1 MRAKGRGAGWL
12 ILLWAATSCV
22 LSAQTRPSLET
33 AQGTERKSIVPAEK
47 RLAPRL
53 LDSDQGLA
61 ILGAALESRRPAHAG
76 ADCSHLVHAIY
87 EKAGFPYAYASSS
100 DLYAG
105 TDEFRRVAQPR
116 AGDLVVWPGHAGIV
130 VSPGQHTFY
139 SALRSGFGVQAY
151 DSAYWKGRGHPHFFR
166 YVRSAQAPVLTASN
180 RSPSLK
186 PTGFAND
193 GSREG
198 ILSKTEGR
206 VPEGSGEGDDSE
218 SRPEAPPPAI
228 PTVPSVLIVESVRPK
243 PDQVRSALFE
253 EFQEAADALLG
264 QDVFQLYPSLVAF
277 DHFEVKKVQIKGDQG
292 WAEIRISELSPING
306 PGTRSKKRPPVQ
318 RWILR
323 RQNADRWELALP
335 TDAIY
340 LPRETAVRILAHQ
353 LAALTD
359 ANSETNGGRDEKA
372 RLAQWLDVLL
382 AESPAR

>member
-1 MRAKGRGAGWL
+1 MRANGRVAGWL
-12 ILLWAATSCV
+12 ILLWAASSCV
-22 LSAQTRPSLET
+22 LSAQSRPSLET
-33 AQGTERKSIVPAEK
+33 SQGAGRKSAVSAEK
-47 RLAPRL
+47 RRVPRL

-61 ILGAALESRRPAHAG
+61 ILGAALESGHPAHAG

-87 EKAGFPYAYASSS
+87 EKAGFPYPYASSS

-130 VSPGQHTFY
+130 VNPGQHTFY

-166 YVRSAQAPVLTASN
+166 YVRSAQAPELTASD

-186 PTGFAND
+186 PTGFENA
-193 GSREG
+193 GSPER
-198 ILSKTEGR
+198 IPTQTEAR
-206 VPEGSGEGDDSE
+206 VPEDPGEEDDSDT
-218 SRPEAPPPAI
+218 RAEAPPPAI
-228 PTVPSVLIVESVRPK
+228 PAVPSVLIVESVRPK
-243 PDQVRSALFE
+243 PDQVHSALFE
-253 EFQEAADALLG
+253 GFQEAADALLAR
-264 QDVFQLYPSLVAF
+264 DVFELHPSLVAF

-292 WAEIRISELSPING
+292 WAEIRISELSPIDG
-306 PGTRSKKRPPVQ
+306 PGARSKKRLPVQ
-318 RWILR
+318 RWSLR
-323 RQNADRWELALP
+323 RQSADRWELALP
-335 TDAIY
+335 MDAVY
-340 LPRETAVRILAHQ
+340 LPREMAVRILAHQ

-359 ANSETNGGRDEKA
+359 ANSETKSSRDEKA

>member
-87 EKAGFPYAYASSS
+87 EKAGFPYTYASSS

-130 VSPGQHTFY
+130 VNPGQHTFY

-166 YVRSAQAPVLTASN
+166 YIRSAQAPVLTASN

-186 PTGFAND
+186 PTGFAN
-193 GSREG
+193 
-198 ILSKTEGR
+198 
-206 VPEGSGEGDDSE
+206 EGSGKGFS
-218 SRPEAPPPAI
+218 A
-228 PTVPSVLIVESVRPK
+228 RPK
-243 PDQVRSALFE
+243 E
-253 EFQEAADALLG
+253 EFRKAPGRGMIPRAA
-264 QDVFQLYPSLVAF
+264 P
-277 DHFEVKKVQIKGDQG
+277 K
-292 WAEIRISELSPING
+292 
-306 PGTRSKKRPPVQ
+306 
-318 RWILR
+318 LR
-323 RQNADRWELALP
+323 RQRSRPSQA
-335 TDAIY
+335 
-340 LPRETAVRILAHQ
+340 
-353 LAALTD
+353 
-359 ANSETNGGRDEKA
+359 S
-372 RLAQWLDVLL
+372 
-382 AESPAR
+382 